1 MTRTNCKYCQVVHGN
16 TKAEIVYHDDKLIAY
31 LNQEPASL
39 GHIMLVPKEHHTI
52 FEQVPDAETAK
63 MFTVASKLSAVLFD
77 GLNLGGTNMI
87 IANGIAAG
95 QDIPHVAMHII
106 PRLQQGDNLNFEWK
120 PKQLSE
126 EESSIAE
133 IKLREACANIGGF
146 QAEENKVIVT
156 KKEAPDKIVDDEDIK
171 NYLLKSLKRIP

>member
-1 MTRTNCKYCQVVHGN
+1 MTRPNCKYCQVVHGN
-16 TKAEIVYHDDKLIAY
+16 TKVEIVYQDDKLIAY

-52 FEQVPDAETAK
+52 FEQVPDAETSK
-63 MFTVASKLSAVLFD
+63 MFTVASKLSAALFD
-77 GLNLGGTNMI
+77 SLNLGGTNMI
-87 IANGIAAG
+87 IANGVAAG

-106 PRLQQGDNLNFEWK
+106 PRMQQGDNLNFEWK

-146 QAEENKVIVT
+146 ESTENKVIEH
-156 KKEAPDKIVDDEDIK
+156 KKEAADKIIDDEDIE
-171 NYLLKSLKRIP
+171 NYLLKSLNRIP

>member
-1 MTRTNCKYCQVVHGN
+1 MTRANCKYCQVVHGKS
-16 TKAEIVYHDDKLIAY
+16 KAEIVYQDDKLIAY
-31 LNQEPASL
+31 LNHEPASL

-77 GLNLGGTNMI
+77 SLNLGGTNMI
-87 IANGIAAG
+87 IANGVAAG

-146 QAEENKVIVT
+146 EAGESKVVEH
-156 KKEAPDKIVDDEDIK
+156 KKDAPDKIIDDEDIK